1 MIRPFQA
8 REEFAEI
15 IDAWISEFEEKY
27 QKTLSEIEHCIH
39 QANLKSEKR
48 ECEYVYNDCDPT
60 YFPDN
65 QNLKKYLREIGYS
78 VRELTDDEKYDDK
91 CHIIISWET

>member
-1 MIRPFQA
+1 MIQPFQA
-8 REEFAEI
+8 REEFAMTINE
-15 IDAWISEFEEKY
+15 WMNEFEEKY
-27 QKTLSEIEHCIH
+27 DKTLSEIEQCIH
-39 QANLKSEKR
+39 QANLKGEKR

-65 QNLKKYLREIGYS
+65 QDLKKYLREIGYS